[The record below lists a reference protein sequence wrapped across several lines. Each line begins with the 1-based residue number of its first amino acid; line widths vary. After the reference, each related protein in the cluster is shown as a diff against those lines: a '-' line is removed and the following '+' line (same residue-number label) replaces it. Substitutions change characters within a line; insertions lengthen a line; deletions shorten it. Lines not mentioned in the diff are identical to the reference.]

1 MATSG
6 TAGPA
11 SVRMQESRSADSRT
25 RLRSTGGAKLI
36 RYPTIANEHPSATA
50 RRDLRRLGVES
61 STPPRIF
68 PGASSEVDNDLD
80 YGGPDGLEAKVVLL
94 GSQGVGKTSLILRLT
109 TGSFSAIPAPASLD
123 GSLYKRKLVHNG
135 VPVKLQIWDTA
146 GQERFR
152 SMAPIYYRGAHVCI
166 LVYDITDR
174 KSFQDVRSWLE
185 ELGGKASKDML
196 IYVVGAKIDLERQRA
211 VTFGEARRTIRTWLK
226 PPPPEPEGL
235 PEVLSPTGRSLFRS
249 TSTRARTDSSI
260 GASPP
265 RTRPHSMHGLASLMA
280 SVSDFADFDHSPA
293 SSQASTAAP
302 TLVAPTPV
310 PTVHFPA
317 SLTTSSGSAS
327 QSTSPIDRIQP
338 LPRRQQRVSFHAL
351 QSPEM
356 ALPTFAT
363 TTETAVASTVNAGA
377 TATSR
382 HNSSHRFSI
391 SGVLGLGRTT
401 SVSEAVTNL
410 ASLAEA
416 NPVSVARS
424 PTLRSPMRAR
434 TESSPMLGN
443 DLPRKRSDDWTTN
456 RAWGRGEGPRAA
468 DALEEFGANVRGGS
482 ADRLTAGTS
491 AFSQS
496 SNFLRPGRA
505 RGGSLGRDSRL
516 YGSDDEDDASTPN
529 EVQWGVEI
537 EGIRLGEVSSLTG
550 EGVEIMCRSISSAL
564 VERKDKIERERS
576 LRRKNSVMLTDPSKN
591 QAANKAKGRFGC
603 CA

>member
-1 MATSG
+1 
-6 TAGPA
+6 
-11 SVRMQESRSADSRT
+11 
-25 RLRSTGGAKLI
+25 
-36 RYPTIANEHPSATA
+36 
-50 RRDLRRLGVES
+50 
-61 STPPRIF
+61 
-68 PGASSEVDNDLD
+68 
-80 YGGPDGLEAKVVLL
+80 
-94 GSQGVGKTSLILRLT
+94 
-109 TGSFSAIPAPASLD
+109 
-123 GSLYKRKLVHNG
+123 
-135 VPVKLQIWDTA
+135 
-146 GQERFR
+146 
-152 SMAPIYYRGAHVCI
+152 
-166 LVYDITDR
+166 
-174 KSFQDVRSWLE
+174 
-185 ELGGKASKDML
+185 
-196 IYVVGAKIDLERQRA
+196 
-211 VTFGEARRTIRTWLK
+211 
-226 PPPPEPEGL
+226 
-235 PEVLSPTGRSLFRS
+235 
-249 TSTRARTDSSI
+249 
-260 GASPP
+260 
-265 RTRPHSMHGLASLMA
+265 MHGLASLMA

-424 PTLRSPMRAR
+424 PTLRSPIRAR

-482 ADRLTAGTS
+482 ADRSTAGTS

-496 SNFLRPGRA
+496 SNFPRPGRA

-516 YGSDDEDDASTPN
+516 YGSDDEDDAATPN